1 MTDTVAKRDT
11 VSWTNLP
18 ANDVED
24 IPDQYH
30 QIPVEE
36 TVVAGR
42 LSDGPTVMNE
52 LAAIRQS
59 LFSLENDYRASLA
72 KQLTLAADIAIGL
85 KRNFF
90 LWSDFID
97 ADWNGVQKPRL
108 ADQSDALR
116 HVLRWLCGST
126 RTGKQRASF
135 YFRAVSPLVE
145 KGLTGYKLEKKLR
158 RKGVKV
164 LAAQHAAENRAE
176 PRKNELIYE
185 FAPKGKRA
193 PWRVR
198 LDVEFDRKPEEL
210 FGLAGEPVFTLR
222 GAVKSLDG
230 KRSRMSIL
238 GYSFALD
245 DG

>member
-1 MTDTVAKRDT
+1 MTDTVTKRET

-24 IPDQYH
+24 IPDQYN
-30 QIPVEE
+30 E
-36 TVVAGR
+36 TLAERSAVAGR
-42 LSDGPTVMNE
+42 LSEGPTVMNE
-52 LAAIRQS
+52 LAAIKRS
-59 LFSLENDYRASLA
+59 LFSLENDYRSSLA
-72 KQLTLAADIAIGL
+72 KQLALAADIASGL
-85 KRNFF
+85 KGNFF

-97 ADWNGVQKPRL
+97 ADWNGVQRPKL
-108 ADQSDALR
+108 SDQRDALR

-126 RTGKQRASF
+126 RAGKQRASF
-135 YFRAVSPLVE
+135 YFRAVRPLVE
-145 KGLTGYKLEKKLR
+145 KGLTGSKLEKKLR
-158 RKGVKV
+158 KKGVKV

-176 PRKNELIYE
+176 PEKNEITYE
-185 FAPKGKRA
+185 FAPKGKRG

-210 FGLAGEPVFTLR
+210 FGLAGEPIFTLR

-238 GYSFALD
+238 GYSFALN

>member
-1 MTDTVAKRDT
+1 MTDTVAESET
-11 VSWTNLP
+11 ISWTNLP
-18 ANDVED
+18 TKDVED
-24 IPDQYH
+24 MPDRYYEMLAQGSAA
-30 QIPVEE
+30 
-36 TVVAGR
+36 AGR
-42 LSDGPTVMNE
+42 LSGGPTVMNE
-52 LAAIRQS
+52 LATIRQS
-59 LFSLENDYRASLA
+59 LLSLENNYRRSLA
-72 KQLTLAADIAIGL
+72 KQLALAADVAKGL
-85 KRNFF
+85 KLNFA

-97 ADWNGVQKPRL
+97 ADWNGMQKPKL
-108 ADQSDALR
+108 SDQGDALR

-126 RTGKQRASF
+126 RAGQQRASF
-135 YFRAVSPLVE
+135 YFRAVNPLVE
-145 KGLTGYKLEKKLR
+145 KGLTGSKLEKKLK

-164 LAAQHAAENRAE
+164 LAAQHAAENRGE
-176 PRKNELIYE
+176 PEKNEIVYE

-210 FGLAGEPVFTLR
+210 FGLDGEPVFTLR

-238 GYSFALD
+238 GYSFALE